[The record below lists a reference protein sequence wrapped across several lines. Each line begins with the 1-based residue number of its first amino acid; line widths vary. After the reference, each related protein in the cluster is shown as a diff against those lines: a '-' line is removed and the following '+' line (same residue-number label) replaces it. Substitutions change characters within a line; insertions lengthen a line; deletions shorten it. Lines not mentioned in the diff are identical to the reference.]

1 MEQDLGLSVEAIT
14 QHSQRLFSKSE
25 ELGQALTDILEKMK
39 NLMENGQSYVDS
51 ESSKNFYEQISG
63 FSKSCNKYILGVQ
76 KFASFLVDTTVASYE
91 DVDQEILTLQ
101 TELKESLSHLEIVN
115 KLGDAV
121 TGVNE
126 SADGTIDSSQLDFSK
141 ISSTAGDT
149 ASGDFIQEGNVHKEY
164 WEGELQLVP
173 REDGTIQIVKDGT
186 VMGYT
191 TEEGVNLPD
200 ATDEAV
206 ATSTEEMNADLENGT
221 AEEASVGTSTSEAT
235 VSTSNAESNNPVT
248 TFSYDEV
255 NEEGFY
261 THHTST
267 MENATYVEEN
277 GKVYLQSGDK
287 YMDVTNG
294 DVYQKVTT
302 PASTFG
308 MQTSDGTTLASVD
321 LPESTTFEKVGSGA
335 TYDVAALADAHA
347 DIYIP
352 KDARLDTP
360 GFGVFIQPAGN
371 NYSHYRYSESA
382 GGYLPIDQSTG
393 DFYEISG
400 DIVSVS
406 DIKASTLKGGIGKFY

>member
-76 KFASFLVDTTVASYE
+76 KFASFLVDKTVASYE

-141 ISSTAGDT
+141 ISSTAGDA

-206 ATSTEEMNADLENGT
+206 ATSTEEMAADLENGT
-221 AEEASVGTSTSEAT
+221 AGVGSIDNTTSTSEASAT
-235 VSTSNAESNNPVT
+235 NADNSSSVPTEEGSTTIEIGGIPVDSKTGRYSTDLGSLASDHETIPFPENAKLIRPGL
-248 TFSYDEV
+248 EV
-255 NEEGFY
+255 NFDNNRGGFESLVYNSDTNKYDLINKEGNVHASF
-261 THHTST
+261 S
-267 MENATYVEEN
+267 VEDM
-277 GKVYLQSGDK
+277 DK
-287 YMDVTNG
+287 YYFKSN
-294 DVYQKVTT
+294 
-302 PASTFG
+302 
-308 MQTSDGTTLASVD
+308 
-321 LPESTTFEKVGSGA
+321 
-335 TYDVAALADAHA
+335 
-347 DIYIP
+347 YI
-352 KDARLDTP
+352 K
-360 GFGVFIQPAGN
+360 
-371 NYSHYRYSESA
+371 
-382 GGYLPIDQSTG
+382 
-393 DFYEISG
+393 
-400 DIVSVS
+400 
-406 DIKASTLKGGIGKFY
+406 